1 MDSTE
6 NNFNT
11 NLDLG
16 RLSVFDAKPS
26 NHLLEL
32 NEEYMQEQA
41 TENIKLILSE
51 LYKLKNIQNGEKQEN
66 VDYDKPA
73 NAVKLPLPTT
83 ILPRSRAIPKTTKD
97 KTKWEQFASDR
108 GMSKKKRS
116 RMVYSEQMGE
126 YLPRWG
132 KDSKKRVEFKNT
144 AIMDDKQKYE
154 GQSPFTYRKQE
165 EKLHGLKNQ
174 KRQERNDEAFMNKK
188 RNRDGKFKEN
198 IKQDRKRI
206 EIAQKST
213 ASQGRFDK
221 KLKNEQ
227 KINNLK
233 YKKVSN
239 DVYSSS
245 KSEKARDS
253 KLLSKII
260 RGSD

>member
-16 RLSVFDAKPS
+16 RLSVFDAQPS
-26 NHLLEL
+26 NNLLEL
-32 NEEYMQEQA
+32 NEEYMQEKA
-41 TENIKLILSE
+41 KENIKLILSE

-66 VDYDKPA
+66 VDYDKPQ

-83 ILPRSRAIPKTTKD
+83 ILPRSRTIPKTSKD
-97 KTKWEQFASDR
+97 KTKWEKFMDER

-116 RMVYSEQMGE
+116 RMIWSDQMGE

-132 KDSKKRVEFKNT
+132 KDSKKKVEFQNT
-144 AIMDDKQKYE
+144 AIMEDKAKYE
-154 GQSPFTYRKQE
+154 GKNPFTYAKQE
-165 EKLHGLKNQ
+165 AKLKTLKNN
-174 KRQERNDEAFMNKK
+174 KREEGNKNDFLNKK
-188 RNRDGKFKEN
+188 RQKDGKFKEN

-233 YKKVSN
+233 YKKVGS
-239 DVYSSS
+239 DVYSST
-245 KSEKARDS
+245 KAEKGRDS

-260 RGSD
+260 KGEK